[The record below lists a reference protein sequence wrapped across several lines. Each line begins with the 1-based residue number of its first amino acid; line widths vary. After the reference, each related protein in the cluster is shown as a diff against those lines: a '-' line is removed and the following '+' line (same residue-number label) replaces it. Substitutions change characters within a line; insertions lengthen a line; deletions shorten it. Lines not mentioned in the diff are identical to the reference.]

1 MRCVAPTRA
10 RAHLDVA
17 DAVDACRVAN
27 MTLVESLEGRGVDG
41 AGATRG
47 AVCGERAFF

>member
-1 MRCVAPTRA
+1 
-10 RAHLDVA
+10 
-17 DAVDACRVAN
+17 
-27 MTLVESLEGRGVDG
+27 MTLVESREGRGVDG